1 MVSRSRFRSFTLG
14 VGLLGLFAGC
24 ATDEIKGS
32 NPVIPTAATTA
43 QLRPGD
49 SLMIALQG
57 VPDPSTNNVQIDDQ
71 GLITLPFIGPQP
83 AAGISPADL
92 STRVR
97 ETYLAKKI
105 YTAVDVSVS
114 VTERYVYV
122 GGEVGKPGRIVW
134 TPDLTV
140 TKAVQ
145 AAGGFSLYAK
155 EGKLTLVRDQRAY
168 ELNARL
174 AQQNPAQDPRLMPG
188 DSLQVPR
195 SAF

>member
-1 MVSRSRFRSFTLG
+1 MASLPRLS
-14 VGLLGLFAGC
+14 LFAVGAMAFALLTGC
-24 ATDEIKGS
+24 ATDDVKGS
-32 NPVIPTAATTA
+32 NPVIPAAKTTA

-49 SLMIALQG
+49 SLTIALQG
-57 VPDPSTNNVQIDDQ
+57 VPDPSTNTVQIDDQ
-71 GLITLPFIGPQP
+71 GLITLPFIGPHP
-83 AAGISPADL
+83 AAGVSTADL
-92 STRVR
+92 STGIRAA
-97 ETYLAKKI
+97 YIAKKI
-105 YTAVDVSVS
+105 YTTVDVSVS

-122 GGEVGKPGRIVW
+122 GGEVAKPGRIIW

-140 TKAVQ
+140 AKAVQ

-155 EGKLTLVRDQRAY
+155 EGKVTLVRDQTAY
-168 ELNARL
+168 DLNARL